1 MDNEQLAKIYDE
13 QFRKLYR
20 FFYYK
25 VLSRELAEDL
35 TADTFMKFVEMTQN
49 KTEHG
54 LHPEAIRDP
63 VKYLY
68 GIAKLVLLESL
79 KLKYNSIKSIAIE
92 RESDFGAYVE
102 NYLEDLDEQKTPEE
116 MAAKYIEM
124 LPSKQKRVIQLRL
137 IEKKSL
143 TEICEL
149 LSKDMNYVKTTQK
162 RGLHNLKT
170 LFATG
175 QCTPELT

>member
-1 MDNEQLAKIYDE
+1 MDNDQLATIYDE
-13 QFRKLYR
+13 HFRKIYR

-35 TADTFMKFVEMTQN
+35 TADTFMKFVEMSQT

-68 GIAKLVLLESL
+68 GIAKLVLLEEL
-79 KLKYNSIKSIAIE
+79 KQKYHSIKSIPIE
-92 RESDFGAYVE
+92 SESDFGSYVE
-102 NYLEDLDEQKTPEE
+102 NYLEEVDEVQTPEE
-116 MAAKYIEM
+116 LAAKSIEQ
-124 LPSKQKRVIQLRL
+124 LPEKQKRIITLRL
-137 IEKKSL
+137 LEKKSL

-149 LSKDMNYVKTTQK
+149 LGKDMNYVKTTQK
-162 RGLHNLKT
+162 RALHNLKAI
-170 LFATG
+170 FATG
-175 QCTPELT
+175 QCTPETT

>member
-1 MDNEQLAKIYDE
+1 MDNEELTKIYDAH
-13 QFRKLYR
+13 FRKIYR

-25 VLSRELAEDL
+25 ILSRELAEDL
-35 TADTFMKFVEMTQN
+35 TADTFMKFVEMSQT

-79 KLKYNSIKSIAIE
+79 KNKYHSIHSIPIE
-92 RESDFGAYVE
+92 KEDDFGAYVE
-102 NYLEDLDEQKTPEE
+102 SYLEEVDESPTPEE
-116 MAAKYIEM
+116 LAAKSITQ
-124 LPSKQKRVIQLRL
+124 LPEKQKKVITMRL

-143 TEICEL
+143 KEICEIL
-149 LSKDMNYVKTTQK
+149 GKDMNYVKTTQK
-162 RGLHNLKT
+162 RGLHNLKVI
-170 LFATG
+170 FATG
-175 QCTPELT
+175 QCTPDAT